1 MCSELLNRASHSIS
15 FACDDLQAAHAEA
28 DPVLAIALE
37 GLHKQAKDL
46 HDALRRLQEAKDAM
60 P

>member
-1 MCSELLNRASHSIS
+1 MCSELLEKASQSIG

-28 DPVLAIALE
+28 DPVLAIVLE
-37 GLHKQAKDL
+37 VLHKQAMDL
-46 HDALRRLQEAKDAM
+46 RDAIRRLQEAKDSM